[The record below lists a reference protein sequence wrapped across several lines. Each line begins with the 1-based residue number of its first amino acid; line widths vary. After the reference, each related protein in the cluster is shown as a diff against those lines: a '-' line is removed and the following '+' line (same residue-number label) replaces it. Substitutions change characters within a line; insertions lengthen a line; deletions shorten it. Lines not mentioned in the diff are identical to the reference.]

1 MLELE
6 VVGTVSVLIREYHQI
21 QEFHLTPANLFLVDL
36 VGMVISPDLL
46 NRKNRDLVH
55 MLEIHKQLEKGLK
68 IDLTLTIVMELEVF
82 KTVAALQIRLDL
94 DMPTSSLESTM
105 FQNGL
110 LLLLEKNPLLLVID
124 LDLTSV
130 ETK

>member
-6 VVGTVSVLIREYHQI
+6 VVGTVSVLIREHPQI

-36 VGMVISPDLL
+36 VDMVISLDLL
-46 NRKNRDLVH
+46 NRKNRDPVH
-55 MLEIHKQLEKGLK
+55 MLEIHKQPEKGLK
-68 IDLTLTIVMELEVF
+68 IDRTLTIVMELF

-105 FQNGL
+105 FQKGL
-110 LLLLEKNPLLLVID
+110 LLLLERNPLLLVID

>member
-1 MLELE
+1 M
-6 VVGTVSVLIREYHQI
+6 GTVSVLIREYHQI

>member
-1 MLELE
+1 M
-6 VVGTVSVLIREYHQI
+6 GTVSVLIREYHQI

-110 LLLLEKNPLLLVID
+110 LLLLERNPLLLVID

>member
-1 MLELE
+1 VLELE
-6 VVGTVSVLIREYHQI
+6 VVGTVSVLILEHPQI

-110 LLLLEKNPLLLVID
+110 LLLLERNPLLLVID

>member
-1 MLELE
+1 VLELE
-6 VVGTVSVLIREYHQI
+6 VVGTVSVLIREYPQI

-36 VGMVISPDLL
+36 VGMAISPDLL

-68 IDLTLTIVMELEVF
+68 TDLTLTIVMEVF
-82 KTVAALQIRLDL
+82 KTVAALLIRLDL

-105 FQNGL
+105 FLNGL